1 MKRAIVWLFV
11 LLAVAVGLAYAAG
24 EHGMVS
30 LFWAPYRFDVSLR
43 ALLLLLLALFVLLH
57 LTLRILSGLWALPRR
72 FRQRRQSKHAQAQRE
87 CDERLLEALTAAQSG
102 RWARARRAAG
112 AALARTK
119 ALPDE
124 DTAALRYAATLIA
137 AEGAHAMRD
146 TKARDGLLQGLLKP
160 AGDAAPG
167 VREGAL
173 LRAAQWALEADNAD
187 GALAHLD
194 ALPRAAARRVD
205 ARRLRLYA
213 LQMAGRDAD
222 AAPVERQLA
231 RHGLLDATAQA
242 EALPPPML
250 KPTPERNTS

>member
-11 LLAVAVGLAYAAG
+11 LLAVAAGLVYAAG

-30 LFWAPYRFDVSLR
+30 VFWAPHRFDVSLR

-57 LTLRILSGLWALPRR
+57 LTLRIFAGVCALPRR
-72 FRQRRQSKHAQAQRE
+72 LRQRRQNKQSQAWRE
-87 CDERLLEALTAAQSG
+87 GSEQLLRALTAAQSG
-102 RWARARRAAG
+102 RWARARAAAN

-119 ALPDE
+119 TLHGE
-124 DTAALRYAATLIA
+124 DTAALRHAATLIA

-146 TKARDGLLQGLLKP
+146 TKARDALLQELLQP
-160 AGDAAPG
+160 ADGAAPG

-222 AAPVERQLA
+222 AAPVERQLV
-231 RHGLLDATAQA
+231 RHGLLHTAARA
-242 EALPPPML
+242 EVLPP
-250 KPTPERNTS
+250 TATETNT